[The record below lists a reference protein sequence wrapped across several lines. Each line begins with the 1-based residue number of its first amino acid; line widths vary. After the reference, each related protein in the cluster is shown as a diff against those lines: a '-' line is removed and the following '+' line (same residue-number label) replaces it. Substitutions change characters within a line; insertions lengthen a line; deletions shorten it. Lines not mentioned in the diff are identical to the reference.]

1 MWMSTGT
8 AMGAMVEPAYAPI
21 TCKCG
26 AGPFEDREAW
36 VAHVRDGMPVT
47 TRRKR
52 PDFRRQEEEQSMMM
66 DYIAS
71 HGILGILP
79 EENNRKERG

>member
-1 MWMSTGT
+1 MWMSTEMGT
-8 AMGAMVEPAYAPI
+8 IAETAYAPI

-52 PDFRRQEEEQSMMM
+52 PDFRRQEEEQSLMMG
-66 DYIAS
+66 YIAS

-79 EENNRKERG
+79 EETNEKERG